1 MRVSTALLLLLIAV
15 VATIGAYGWTTAA
28 PDRARDAGPPPTGM
42 QLLAEFR
49 CFKPQKKVVVVRGRE
64 DGFSPAGAEPQ
75 FVRPGRSGQALEAL
89 VKGGG
94 YDQTVEDRGFTD
106 SIQAPERVMKG
117 LFVIGLKPLPGSYT
131 DSLMIGDLT
140 YLDRPVRD
148 GRSRRGLID
157 ALDRRSGWRTS
168 GSVRYA
174 SMADIAFDRA
184 DDGRASPAS
193 LLDYVQTD
201 AQRWIDVMV
210 MDDTS
215 VDFMGFAFCVGPPP
229 GKGAT
234 YAPVDDPANPRLVVL
249 ACTLLKEDHACG
261 PFTGDTDCDTE
272 LPLACF
278 KGGEEPYPRA
288 GGKAAPAAWT
298 GGRIRGTEPV
308 RGSRFATIG
317 EANAFCAGRFGQGWR
332 VLRQQDGARANAM
345 TGYGSSAEF
354 RPRAWADI
362 VDQPHATCWRRK

>member
-1 MRVSTALLLLLIAV
+1 MRVSTGLLLLLIAV
-15 VATIGAYGWTTAA
+15 AASIGAYGWTTAA
-28 PDRARDAGPPPTGM
+28 PDRARDAAPPSTGM

-64 DGFSPAGAEPQ
+64 DAFSPAGDEPQ
-75 FVRPGRSGQALEAL
+75 FVRPGRKGRALEAL
-89 VKGGG
+89 VRGGA
-94 YDQTVEDRGFTD
+94 YDQTVEDRGITD

-131 DSLMIGDLT
+131 DSLLIGDLT
-140 YLDRPVRD
+140 QLGPQVRD
-148 GRSRRGLID
+148 GRSRQGLID
-157 ALDRRSGWRTS
+157 LLNAASGWRTS
-168 GSVRYA
+168 GPVRYA
-174 SMADIAFDRA
+174 SFADIVFNAP
-184 DDGRASPAS
+184 DDARPHPAN

-201 AQRWIDVMV
+201 ASRWIDVMV

-229 GKGAT
+229 GKGAS
-234 YAPVDDPANPRLVVL
+234 YVPVDDPADPRLVVL
-249 ACTLLKEDHACG
+249 ACTLLKQDHACG

-278 KGGEEPYPRA
+278 RNEEAPYPRA
-288 GGKAAPAAWT
+288 GGKAPPAAWT
-298 GGRIRGTEPV
+298 GGSIRGTEPV

-345 TGYGSSAEF
+345 TGYGRSAEF